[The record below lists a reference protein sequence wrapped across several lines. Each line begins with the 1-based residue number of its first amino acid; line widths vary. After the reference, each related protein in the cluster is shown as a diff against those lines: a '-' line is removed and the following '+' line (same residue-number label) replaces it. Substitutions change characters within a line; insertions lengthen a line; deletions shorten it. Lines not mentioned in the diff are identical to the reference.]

1 MNSSSIFNVTV
12 CIIGILI
19 LSVHIVNL
27 AIRKNKRKDEK
38 CLLDFIIFTSI
49 HLSIYLAFT
58 LIKIAY
64 TSNPFIIAFYT
75 SFYIMNNIELFL
87 LFRYMHNYVEIS
99 PKTEKGLVIFNIC
112 GLAVFCLLDIINIFT
127 GMFFTA
133 VDGAYIR
140 SNTMILSQGY
150 QCVMFVIVFVTAILS
165 KKLNRREKLAFSSY
179 SIIPLIAII
188 LQNIFKGYAI
198 AYASIIIAIEVL
210 LLFLNYESNIEL
222 LKQKEKAQNAQVKV
236 MLSQIQP
243 HFIYNS
249 LSAIS
254 TLITIDPNKAQE
266 ALDEFTEYLR
276 RNLSSLT
283 KDQLIPFEDELRH
296 IETYVSL
303 EKLRFE
309 DRINVIYDLKIRD
322 FYVPS
327 LSIQPII
334 ENAIKH
340 GILKKISGGTIIF
353 KTYETESSYVVEIN
367 DDGVGFN
374 MADINEKDDNHFG
387 INNIKYRITKM
398 CKGNIEINS
407 EINKGTNVI
416 ITFDK

>member
-64 TSNPFIIAFYT
+64 TSNPFIISFYT

-87 LFRYMHNYVEIS
+87 LFRYMYNYVKLT
-99 PKTEKGLVIFNIC
+99 PKIKKGLITFNIC
-112 GLAVFCLLDIINIFT
+112 GFTIFCWLDIINIFT

-133 VDGAYIR
+133 QNGAYIR

-150 QCVMFVIVFVTAILS
+150 QFVMFGIVFFTAVLS
-165 KKLNRREKLAFSSY
+165 KKLNIREKIAFSLY
-179 SIIPLIAII
+179 CFLPLIAII
-188 LQNIFKGYAI
+188 LQNVFKGYAI
-198 AYASIIIAIEVL
+198 AYASIIVAIEVL
-210 LLFLNYESNIEL
+210 FVFLSVEKNLEL
-222 LKQKEKAQNAQVKV
+222 SKQKEKNKDAQVKI

-254 TLITIDPNKAQE
+254 TLIPIEPDKAQE
-266 ALDEFTEYLR
+266 ALDNFTEYLR

-283 KDQLIPFEDELRH
+283 EEKLIPFKDELRH
-296 IETYVSL
+296 IETYVAL

-309 DRINVIYDLKIRD
+309 DRINVIYDLKVKD
-322 FYVPS
+322 FSVPS

-340 GILKKISGGTIIF
+340 GILKKLSGGTVIF
-353 KTYETESSYVVEIN
+353 KTYETEKSYVVEVI
-367 DDGVGFN
+367 DDGAGFN
-374 MADINEKDDNHFG
+374 MDDVALEENKHFG

-407 EINKGTNVI
+407 EINKGTHVV
-416 ITFDK
+416 ITFEK

>member
-49 HLSIYLAFT
+49 HLSIYLAFK

-99 PKTEKGLVIFNIC
+99 PKAEKGLVIFNIC

-150 QCVMFVIVFVTAILS
+150 QCAMFVIVFVTAILS